1 MSILGRLAFAL
12 TVLTSVAVGC
22 GGDSTPD
29 TGFATMGMPGIPS
42 PTRVGVNLVFAD
54 VAIDGHPGG
63 RLAVDTG
70 SPIMLVDTT
79 KFPGLPLPPAKQW
92 TGDLTLGQFTVND
105 VPLFQFQSG
114 GGMDPLNFAGLL
126 GGNVMQQFSVRF
138 DYANPDRAFRLGMP
152 EMEMETTGVATPGTA
167 VMFNLE
173 GGGLGRFE
181 DQVLKIP
188 ATRIPLTVD
197 VDGTALPFI
206 LDTGASE
213 TTVRSSVYATLT
225 ADGRSE
231 LTGLPIGTVNGPT
244 SASVTRVRTLTVAGE
259 TVTNAAV
266 MTIGDSILDGIQTEV
281 HHPVDG
287 LLGGNFLREFMVTI
301 DYPHRTLRLQR
312 YTTPPT
318 VDEFKRIGVELAA
331 GVGAHRYAVGVV
343 YDGTDAKLKLL
354 RVGDELVSIDGQALD
369 ALDSVAADGL
379 LSGTVGTTHAVAL
392 GTAQSP
398 GLSNTTVDVLVDD
411 LIPAP

>member
-1 MSILGRLAFAL
+1 MSLHNRLAIAL
-12 TVLTSVAVGC
+12 TVLTAVAVGC
-22 GGDSTPD
+22 GGDSTSD

-70 SPIMLVDTT
+70 SPIMLVDPT
-79 KFPGLPLPPAKQW
+79 KFPGLPPPPAKQW
-92 TGDLTLGQFTVND
+92 TGDLTVGQFTVND
-105 VPLFQFQSG
+105 VPLFQFQGG

-126 GGNVMQQFSVRF
+126 GGNVMRQFSVRF

-152 EMEMETTGVATPGTA
+152 EMEMETSGVEVPGTA
-167 VMFNLE
+167 VTFNLE
-173 GGGLGRFE
+173 GGGLGKFE

-197 VDGTALPFI
+197 VDGTGLPFI

-225 ADGRSE
+225 ADGRSQ
-231 LTGLPIGTVNGPT
+231 LGGLPITTVNGPT
-244 SASVTRVRTLTVAGE
+244 TASVTRARTLTVAGE
-259 TVTNAAV
+259 TLTNAAV
-266 MTIGDSILDGIQTEV
+266 MTIGDDLLDGIQTEV
-281 HHPVDG
+281 RHPVDG
-287 LLGGNFLREFMVTI
+287 LLGGNFLRQFMVTI
-301 DYPHRTLRLQR
+301 DYPRQTLHLQR

-318 VDEFKRIGVELAA
+318 VDEFKRIGVELGA
-331 GVGAHRYAVGVV
+331 GRGAHRYTVGVV
-343 YDGTDAKLKLL
+343 YQGTDAELKLL
-354 RVGDELVSIDGQALD
+354 RVGDEIVSIDGQALD
-369 ALDSVAADGL
+369 PLDSVAADGL

-392 GTAQSP
+392 GAAQSP
-398 GLSNTTVDVLVDD
+398 GLANTTVDVLVDD
-411 LIPAP
+411 LIPTP